1 MNNTTQTQS
10 FSSIVNQNL
19 EQTTY
24 LSKVFIVEEFK
35 TRKVNNEISISQV
48 LTNEKVNIENDY

>member
-1 MNNTTQTQS
+1 M
-10 FSSIVNQNL
+10 NQNL